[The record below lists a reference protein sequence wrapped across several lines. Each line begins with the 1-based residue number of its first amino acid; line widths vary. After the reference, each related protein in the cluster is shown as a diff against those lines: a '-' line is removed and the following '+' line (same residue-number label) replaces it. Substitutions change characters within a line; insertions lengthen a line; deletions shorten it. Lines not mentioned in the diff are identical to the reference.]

1 LLILLHIP
9 IILIF
14 LTCFSVTIFCYNQ
27 HNFAT
32 HIISLHQHFT
42 VYGNSGCKPQN
53 FNMATPLKT
62 ILTQFSTPY
71 ILTYFTED
79 LLNKLNLLAELKV
92 QHYQYQ
98 SQLLHTIRTQFHT
111 LHILHS
117 QSLSDPPDQSMNS
130 GSLRSRFNIVNA
142 KAHE

>member
-1 LLILLHIP
+1 
-9 IILIF
+9 
-14 LTCFSVTIFCYNQ
+14 
-27 HNFAT
+27 
-32 HIISLHQHFT
+32 
-42 VYGNSGCKPQN
+42 
-53 FNMATPLKT
+53 MATPLKT

-71 ILTYFTED
+71 ILTYFTQG
-79 LLNKLNLLAELKV
+79 LFNKLNLLEELKV

-98 SQLLHTIRTQFHT
+98 SQLLYTIQNQFHT

-130 GSLRSRFNIVNA
+130 GSLRSRFNIVNT